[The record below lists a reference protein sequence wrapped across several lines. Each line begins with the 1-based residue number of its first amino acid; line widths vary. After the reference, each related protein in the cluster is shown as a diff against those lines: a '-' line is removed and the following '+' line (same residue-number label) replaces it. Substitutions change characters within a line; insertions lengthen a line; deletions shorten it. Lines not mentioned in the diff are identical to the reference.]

1 MNQIEAA
8 FGESNKTILDL
19 QTRLGNA
26 AAQICGLM
34 EQIESL
40 TKERDALKPKEPAKL
55 ESVPN
60 PAAQEV

>member
-8 FGESNKTILDL
+8 VAEYSKTILEL
-19 QTRLGNA
+19 QTRLANA

-40 TKERDALKPKEPAKL
+40 TKERDALKPKDAPKL
-55 ESVPN
+55 ESVKGDI
-60 PAAQEV
+60 A